1 VPPKT
6 PQETSDAI
14 VLDQLQTGPA
24 LIDQVHDQLVSAIAT
39 GRLEPGQRL
48 TQESVASLLG
58 VSRQPVSHALQI
70 LKRRGLLIEHGR
82 RGLAVAPLEASRIE
96 ALYQIRAVLD
106 GLAARLAAE
115 QSGRGEAD
123 PGARG
128 ALADALENGEA
139 LIAGADTARLVDA
152 DVAFHDAIHTLS
164 GNLEIARTVA
174 EQWPQF
180 MRSMGFVL
188 TGTERA
194 PGIWQQHRAI
204 AEAILDGD
212 GDTAERLSRE
222 HAEAAARQA
231 VDELTRHQ
239 AAIEA
244 EA

>member
-1 VPPKT
+1 MPTK
-6 PQETSDAI
+6 SWDSS

-106 GLAARLAAE
+106 GLAARLAAK
-115 QSGRGEAD
+115 QC
-123 PGARG
+123 ARG
-128 ALADALENGEA
+128 GVDPHARSALASALKKGEA
-139 LIAGADTARLVDA
+139 LIAETDIARLVDA
-152 DVAFHDAIHTLS
+152 DVAFHNAIHALS
-164 GNLEIARTVA
+164 SNPEIARTVA

-194 PGIWQQHRAI
+194 PVIWRQHRAI
-204 AEAILDGD
+204 ADAILDGD
-212 GDTAERLSRE
+212 GETAERLSRE

-231 VDELTRHQ
+231 VDELTRRQ
-239 AAIEA
+239 AAITA
-244 EA
+244 GS